1 MLGVLCIVIWR
12 MSACRKALPRLGC
25 WIRGSHSWR
34 CPGLKET
41 HLTGGTLELGGKWVS
56 HPANIGD
63 FSSPP
68 PHHPF
73 LLRSGWSQWV
83 LRTDWISA
91 LKNKIPLFFPLQS
104 YKSHLQNGAA
114 FQSRKGDFLSG
125 SISSLIS
132 DTFSQAASV
141 PLSYRFHSQNKLLCP
156 TTTHIL
162 RV

>member
-1 MLGVLCIVIWR
+1 

-41 HLTGGTLELGGKWVS
+41 HLTGGTLESGGKWVS
-56 HPANIGD
+56 HPANFGD

-73 LLRSGWSQWV
+73 LLRSGWSLGFAHRLNFCPQ
-83 LRTDWISA
+83 
-91 LKNKIPLFFPLQS
+91 KIKFLFFFFFLQS

-125 SISSLIS
+125 SVSSLIS